1 MRQDIILK
9 SERKVKNYDLTFSA
23 DTINCVCHS
32 IRSIFKVLG
41 MYNFDTLMEKLRRKK
56 SRVSEIDVL
65 VQKQLYNEWNLPVIE
80 FSNLKS

>member
-23 DTINCVCHS
+23 DTINTKV
-32 IRSIFKVLG
+32 IRVLG

-56 SRVSEIDVL
+56 SRVSEIDGL

>member
-1 MRQDIILK
+1 
-9 SERKVKNYDLTFSA
+9 
-23 DTINCVCHS
+23 
-32 IRSIFKVLG
+32 
-41 MYNFDTLMEKLRRKK
+41 MYISDTLMEKLRRKK